1 MLSFNDFGL
10 IIMTRKRVKQS
21 LERTMCAPCDYC
33 EGAGWV
39 KSPATVCYEILM
51 EARRLSKNVEDVR
64 RTTLRVHPDVANT
77 LRNSEREVLDE
88 IEAYLGAIDIASD
101 KSVHQGQ
108 FDFAF
113 V

>member
-1 MLSFNDFGL
+1 
-10 IIMTRKRVKQS
+10 MTRKRVKQS

-39 KSPATVCYEILM
+39 KSPTTIAYEILS
-51 EARRLSKNVEDVR
+51 EASRLAKHLDDVR
-64 RTTLRVHPDVANT
+64 QTTLRVHPEVAKT
-77 LRNSEREVLDE
+77 LRSSEKEVFEE
-88 IEAYLGAIDIASD
+88 IEAHLGNVDMTADPHI
-101 KSVHQGQ
+101 HQAQ